1 MNRQSAGNQIIQTY
15 LELKSIGQTAT
26 VLSLP
31 YRKVHSALSKSTS
44 YVSSRKKPVR
54 TNTYNKDYFK
64 IIDSSDKAYFL
75 GLIKADGY
83 INKERHLL
91 AIRLQAKDVELLEA
105 FCEAINL
112 PKSRIN
118 KIKSRRLNQADGVEV
133 AVLNTEFVSPLLSI
147 KSTIP
152 YIPEEFASD
161 FIRGYFDGDGT
172 IAYRNMKKLYFSVA
186 IMGSPN
192 DASMLE
198 YIMKYVKG
206 FTKIYTDKRS
216 NLPYL
221 KTDNQETIK
230 LFRDAVYKDA
240 DIYLTRKKIKFDKFS
255 FLFGTPTTRRKTS
268 SKQDEDIV

>member
-118 KIKSRRLNQADGVEV
+118 KITKDFS
-133 AVLNTEFVSPLLSI
+133 LS
-147 KSTIP
+147 S
-152 YIPEEFASD
+152 S
-161 FIRGYFDGDGT
+161 G
-172 IAYRNMKKLYFSVA
+172 
-186 IMGSPN
+186 
-192 DASMLE
+192 
-198 YIMKYVKG
+198 KYKANNV
-206 FTKIYTDKRS
+206 S
-216 NLPYL
+216 NLENL
-221 KTDNQETIK
+221 NNNIK
-230 LFRDAVYKDA
+230 LNKPENVSSVVKAY
-240 DIYLTRKKIKFDKFS
+240 YNQDKNQT
-255 FLFGTPTTRRKTS
+255 GK
-268 SKQDEDIV
+268 